1 MARVLIVDDTDIVR
15 RALEVAM
22 RRLGHEAESTSEPL
36 AALDLARRHPPDLA
50 LLDFRMPG
58 MDGVTL
64 WGELRS
70 ALGERCPKVLFVS
83 GSPPEEVRASAE
95 TSAVRP
101 VGYVRK
107 PFHLDDLSRMVTDAL
122 AA

>member
-15 RALEVAM
+15 RALEVAV
-22 RRLGHEAESTSEPL
+22 RRLGHEAQSTSEPL
-36 AALDLARRHPPDLA
+36 TALDLARRQPPDLA

-64 WGELRS
+64 WGELRA

-95 TSAVRP
+95 ASHARP

-107 PFHLDDLSRMVTDAL
+107 PFHLDDLSRLVTEAL